1 MQPQRDLA
9 VAYDS
14 VGDML
19 QSLGSSPEAL
29 TSYRDGLAIRER
41 LAKVDPANTGWQR
54 DLAVSYGKIGD
65 ALPAQG
71 KLDEALKAYRDGLA
85 IPERLAAADGSNT
98 LWQSDLSIFHEKV
111 GNVLE
116 AQGQLEDAL
125 TAFET
130 SLALHVALV
139 AKDRTNAQWQRE
151 LQSVVD
157 RTGGI
162 AYRLVLAGDFAPALE
177 ATDRAMAAAPA
188 QLWLSVNRAH
198 ALMLL
203 ARVDEARA
211 LYLQHRGQTLQN
223 GKTWEGMVLEDFIN
237 LRKAGLTHPLMDEI
251 EKRFAG
257 GG

>member
-1 MQPQRDLA
+1 MRKSHERIGGAFFAQLDFTGALKEYEAERDIFDRLA
-9 VAYDS
+9 VA
-14 VGDML
+14 
-19 QSLGSSPEAL
+19 
-29 TSYRDGLAIRER
+29 
-41 LAKVDPANTGWQR
+41 DPSNTQWQR
-54 DLAVSYGKIGD
+54 DLSVSYEKVGD
-65 ALPAQG
+65 VLVTHGQFA
-71 KLDEALKAYRDGLA
+71 EALKVYRDSLA
-85 IPERLAAADGSNT
+85 LIERLVALDPSNT
-98 LWQSDLSIFHEKV
+98 LWQRHISISYEKV
-111 GNVLE
+111 GSVLA

-162 AYRLVLAGDFAPALE
+162 AYRLVRAGDFAPALE
-177 ATDRAMAAAPA
+177 ATDRAMAAAPG
-188 QLWLSVNRAH
+188 QLWLSINRAH

-223 GKTWEGMVLEDFIN
+223 GKTWEGMVLEDFID

-257 GG
+257 GR